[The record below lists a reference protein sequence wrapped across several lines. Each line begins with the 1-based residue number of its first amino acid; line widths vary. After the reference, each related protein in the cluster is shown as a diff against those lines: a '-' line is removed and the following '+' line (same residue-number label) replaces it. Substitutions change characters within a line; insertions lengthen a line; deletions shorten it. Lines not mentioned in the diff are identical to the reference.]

1 MSERDHHD
9 RHYELVKRL
18 RPVRVL
24 LPVIIG
30 LAVVTWLMTRELNMK
45 TLREITFTW
54 NSVFWLTAALMLVGM
69 MAYWYMVRIKG
80 LCDNEISWRQAFR
93 IIILWEFTSAVTP
106 STVGG
111 TAFAIVFIHKEGI
124 SVGRSTSIVLLTSF
138 LDEMYFVV
146 MFPLLVLLV
155 GAKEVF
161 ITPPDIAY
169 ASIMNNL
176 VVVALSGYFIIL
188 LWVLIVGYGLFFKPE
203 AIRRL
208 IIGIFSLP
216 FLRRWKDAA
225 IRSGDDIVM
234 SSGELKRKSGPFW
247 RKAILSTFLTWTSRY
262 LVMNAILL
270 AFFSVSDHLVI
281 FTKQL
286 ILWVMMLVSPSPG
299 GAGFAEIILGRYMTE
314 YIPVDSDHALGVS
327 LAMAVIWRAVIYYPF
342 LLAGVFVVPAWIT
355 RKFKRPLKQ

>member
-1 MSERDHHD
+1 MSEKDHHD
-9 RHYELVKRL
+9 QHYQLVRKL
-18 RPVRVL
+18 RPIRVL
-24 LPVIIG
+24 APVIIG
-30 LAVVTWLMTRELNMK
+30 LAVVTWLMTRNLRM
-45 TLREITFTW
+45 TLLEISFTW
-54 NSVFWLTAALMLVGM
+54 NSVLWLIAALMLVVM

-80 LCDNEISWRQAFR
+80 LCDNEISWLQAFR

-111 TAFAIVFIHKEGI
+111 TAFAVVFIHKEGI

-155 GAKEVF
+155 GVEEVF
-161 ITPPDIAY
+161 ITPSGIAW
-169 ASIMNNL
+169 AGFMNNL
-176 VVVALSGYFIIL
+176 FVFALSGYFIIL
-188 LWVLIVGYGLFFKPE
+188 LWVFFVGYGLFFKPE

-208 IIGIFSLP
+208 LVRIFGLP
-216 FLRRWKDAA
+216 VLRRWKDAA

-234 SSGELKRKSGPFW
+234 SAGELRRKSGSFW
-247 RKAILSTFLTWTSRY
+247 RTAILSTFLTWTSRY

-281 FTKQL
+281 FAKQL

-299 GAGFAEIILGRYMTE
+299 GAGFAEIILGGYMTE
-314 YIPVDSDHALGVS
+314 YIPVDSDHARNVA

-342 LLAGVFVVPAWIT
+342 LLAGVFVVPGWIAM
-355 RKFKRPLKQ
+355 KFKKPLKQ